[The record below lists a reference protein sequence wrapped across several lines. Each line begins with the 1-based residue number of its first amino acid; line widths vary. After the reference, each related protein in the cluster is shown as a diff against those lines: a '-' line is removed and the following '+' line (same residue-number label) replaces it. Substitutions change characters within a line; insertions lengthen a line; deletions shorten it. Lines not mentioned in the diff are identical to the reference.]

1 VGQVAYTFAGSK
13 AGIWG
18 SLGYGSVYEMDGNAI
33 LTKAASLTAAQVNSY
48 ISRYMRSG
56 LQALGRYMPAEL
68 TMPAWPWL
76 EAGDTVKVTAED
88 GTVVL
93 VGIFRR
99 TMTGV
104 QMLMDSIEAP
114 GGELEADDEF

>member
-1 VGQVAYTFAGSK
+1 
-13 AGIWG
+13 
-18 SLGYGSVYEMDGNAI
+18 M
-33 LTKAASLTAAQVNSY
+33 
-48 ISRYMRSG
+48 
-56 LQALGRYMPAEL
+56 
-68 TMPAWPWL
+68 
-76 EAGDTVKVTAED
+76 
-88 GTVVL
+88 VL